1 MLTDV
6 CLCVWFVQVVRSQAA
21 YTRLLEALPKV
32 FVGPPRQLAA
42 LIDFMAV
49 RMEESFRAGGMTS
62 PPWRQKASLLAR
74 WELSMGAH
82 ASRVVPS
89 SALGSKTQA
98 PLFRAPPPVVVE
110 PLKPSATAASTSAA
124 PPPTQSPT
132 PTITQSSSPT
142 SAACP
147 LPTTAPTTP
156 FEGEAPTASPLG
168 TSAAHE
174 VVTLTDTQRAALA
187 ALFRAPAAAPSS
199 RRPLAVS
206 TSVHT
211 RTQMRRASA
220 AHVAMGFHVRGG
232 AACQQ
237 PKWLKC

>member
-142 SAACP
+142 SAACS
-147 LPTTAPTTP
+147 LPTTAQNTRPPCELTVWETHP
-156 FEGEAPTASPLG
+156 PTALRTCSPRMLRPSAAALCKPLPPLPHSPSVN
-168 TSAAHE
+168 TSAL
-174 VVTLTDTQRAALA
+174 TLHAM
-187 ALFRAPAAAPSS
+187 S
-199 RRPLAVS
+199 RGVS
-206 TSVHT
+206 K
-211 RTQMRRASA
+211 RRAIA
-220 AHVAMGFHVRGG
+220 WGTKGG
-232 AACQQ
+232 AAVGLA
-237 PKWLKC
+237 KSLKCA